1 MWFSSDVDIT
11 ESFWGSNFPNTD
23 PANTDD
29 CGVFVVD
36 VANFWWEDTS
46 CLAQEAHQKTV
57 AIICQ
62 NDFGAEF
69 STTTTAAAGTT
80 TEYTTATTTTIG
92 TTTARTT
99 TAATTT
105 TRTTT
110 AATTTTG
117 TTPAIGCPSGWEE
130 FRGHC
135 YQLSINGLPWAEAE
149 DDCKSKGGHLASIH
163 SEAER
168 LFIYSFPGADD
179 IWIGASDSAVEA
191 IFFPFFSFIFEVNL
205 CVHVGMYTVLFGP
218 LRN

>member
-11 ESFWGSNFPNTD
+11 ESFWGSNFPNTN

-46 CLAQEAHQKTV
+46 CLAQEAQQKTV

-80 TEYTTATTTTIG
+80 TVYTTTATTTSRATTTATTTTG
-92 TTTARTT
+92 T
-99 TAATTT
+99 
-105 TRTTT
+105 
-110 AATTTTG
+110 
-117 TTPAIGCPSGWEE
+117 PIDCPSGWTE

-135 YQLSINGLPWAEAE
+135 YQLSSFYAPWADAE
-149 DDCKSKGGHLASIH
+149 EDCKNKGGHLASIH

-168 LFIYSFPGADD
+168 LFIYGYAND

-191 IFFPFFSFIFEVNL
+191 ISFLFFHF
-205 CVHVGMYTVLFGP
+205 
-218 LRN
+218 